1 MGSANSLRGI
11 DMTRRVCH
19 FLLLFLAVAGFI
31 VLFAVPGFSQ
41 DEEGCTIGILKQV
54 STGQNIEFE
63 FLENLNGVESPLII
77 TSNNG
82 VGIDIG
88 VGDVLI
94 LTEVATDG
102 WVLEDKQCPLS
113 RNVLITEV
121 ENGFQFECLADGGAL
136 CGLFNRISA
145 DKIPTLSEWGMISAA
160 VGLGLIGVFFAARR
174 KRVMDQI

>member
-1 MGSANSLRGI
+1 
-11 DMTRRVCH
+11 MTRHICH

-41 DEEGCTIGILKQV
+41 DEEGCTIGILKEI
-54 STGQNIEFE
+54 STSQNIEFE

-77 TSNNG
+77 TSNNS

-88 VGDVLI
+88 VGDVLT
-94 LTEVATDG
+94 LTEEVTDG

-113 RNVLITEV
+113 RNMLITEV

-136 CGLFNRISA
+136 CFFFNRVSA
-145 DKIPTLSEWGMISAA
+145 DKIPTLSEWGMIVAA
-160 VGLGLIGVFFAARR
+160 GGLMLVGVFFMMYK
-174 KRVMDQI
+174 KRVAKVI